1 MRATTHQINACWPP
15 GVACRVASTPPARA
29 SAVQN
34 VPAPRLAEI
43 PPRSSIPAAAPCSF
57 HPMIESEGKT
67 EAELEALVHAA
78 IVSKLPPD
86 HLPVAAADEPTATK
100 EVVSASA

>member
-1 MRATTHQINACWPP
+1 
-15 GVACRVASTPPARA
+15 
-29 SAVQN
+29 
-34 VPAPRLAEI
+34 
-43 PPRSSIPAAAPCSF
+43 
-57 HPMIESEGKT
+57 MIESEGKT